1 MSIISICSEKGG
13 AGKTTTTLNIA
24 SGLAKNGKK
33 VLVIDLDQQ
42 GNASRALGF
51 VKDGKPTISEAIYN
65 LSAGMET
72 DYSDTIRHSDSHNID
87 YVPSS
92 PMLTNITTFMAS
104 DSDSNYVLKR
114 VVSNEIYSQYDFILL
129 DCRTLLDLLVSNAM
143 NASDYVIIPV
153 ECGVFS
159 FDGLDKMLNKV
170 SSINNSTNRQLKVLG
185 ILLNKYHRTN
195 VSTSIVDS
203 VREGYTTLPFDTVI
217 PFCPAQSE
225 MAVISQKSCVD
236 DKNSSMGIAFTK
248 VAEEMLHRIETYEK
262 DGV

>member
-1 MSIISICSEKGG
+1 MAKVISVCSEKGG

-24 SGLAKNGKK
+24 SGLAKHGKK

-51 VKDGKPTISEAIYN
+51 TKDGKPTISEVIYN

-72 DYSDTIRHSDSHNID
+72 DYADTIRTSESGVD

-92 PMLTNITTFMAS
+92 PMLTNITTFIAS
-104 DSDSNYVLKR
+104 DTESNYVLKR
-114 VVSNEIYSQYDFILL
+114 AMQNEIYANYDYVLI

-143 NASDYVIIPV
+143 NTSDYIVIPV
-153 ECGVFS
+153 ECGVYS
-159 FDGLDKMLNKV
+159 FDGLEKMLNKV
-170 SSINNSTNRQLKVLG
+170 TSINNSTNKQLRVLG
-185 ILLNKYHRTN
+185 ILLNKFNRTT
-195 VSTSIVDS
+195 VSTSIIDS
-203 VREGYTTLPFDTVI
+203 VKESYPTLTFNTVI

-236 DKNSSMGIAFTK
+236 DKNSSMGKAYADVVEEILTK
-248 VAEEMLHRIETYEK
+248 IEA
-262 DGV
+262 V